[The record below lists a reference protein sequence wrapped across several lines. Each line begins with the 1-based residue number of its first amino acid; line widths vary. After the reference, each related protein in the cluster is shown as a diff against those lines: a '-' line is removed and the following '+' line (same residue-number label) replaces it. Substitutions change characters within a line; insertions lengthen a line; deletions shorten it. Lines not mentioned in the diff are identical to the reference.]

1 MKRHPDLRSLSDD
14 HHTAL
19 VLARRTRRAAERGG
33 DDAGVLEAQW
43 RDVVRA
49 FADEL
54 EPHFAIEERWLLP
67 RLEAA
72 GETRLVERNC
82 ADHAR
87 LRELV
92 RESSSAPVLAEF
104 AALLERHVRFEE
116 REVFVR
122 FEALLAEYEDASMRG
137 LCSDGAWEA
146 AIGALRSARRNAQRD

>member
-1 MKRHPDLRSLSDD
+1 VKRHPDLRPLSED

-33 DDAGVLEAQW
+33 DDAGALDAQW

-49 FADEL
+49 FAAEL
-54 EPHFAIEERWLLP
+54 EPHFATEERWMLP
-67 RLEAA
+67 RLEES
-72 GETRLVERNC
+72 GETRLVERTR

-92 RESSSAPVLAEF
+92 RDAASAPVLAEF

-116 REVFVR
+116 RELFVR
-122 FEALLAEYEDASMRG
+122 FEALLTEYEDASMRG
-137 LCSDGAWEA
+137 LCREGAWEA

>member
-1 MKRHPDLRSLSDD
+1 M
-14 HHTAL
+14 
-19 VLARRTRRAAERGG
+19 
-33 DDAGVLEAQW
+33 
-43 RDVVRA
+43 
-49 FADEL
+49 
-54 EPHFAIEERWLLP
+54 LP
-67 RLEAA
+67 RLEEA
-72 GETRLVERNC
+72 GETRLVERTR

-92 RESSSAPVLAEF
+92 RDAASVPVLAEF

-137 LCSDGAWEA
+137 LCREGAWEA